1 MNVILSLL
9 HKVFG
14 NTQIFMTVMSWFLMI
29 TGALMLW
36 KPEGAAKSLAGRGF
50 FIIKGYILAL
60 FLFIGALLIS
70 VTSKMNGILALIFLI
85 AGIVFLFKG
94 FFYSQKTA
102 ALKLNDWMA
111 KVPLKYLRIFAAIQ
125 LVTGIGIQVIK
136 GRF

>member
-14 NTQIFMTVMSWFLMI
+14 NTQVFTIVLSWFLMI
-29 TGALMLW
+29 TGALMMW

-70 VTSKMNGILALIFLI
+70 VTSKMNGILALIILI

-94 FFYSQKTA
+94 FFYFQKTA
-102 ALKLNDWMA
+102 ALKLNNWMA

-125 LVTGIGIQVIK
+125 LVMGIGIQVIR

>member
-9 HKVFG
+9 HRVFG
-14 NTQIFMTVMSWFLMI
+14 DTRFFMMVLSWFLII

-36 KPEGAAKSLAGRGF
+36 RPEGAAKSLAGRGF

-60 FLFIGALLIS
+60 FLFSGALLIS
-70 VTSKMNGILALIFLI
+70 VTSKMSGILALIILI

-94 FFYSQKTA
+94 FFYFQKTA
-102 ALKLNDWMA
+102 ADKLNEWIA
-111 KVPLKYLRIFAAIQ
+111 KIPPKYLKIFAAIQ
-125 LVTGIGIQVIK
+125 LITGIGIQVIR

>member
-1 MNVILSLL
+1 MNLILSLL
-9 HKVFG
+9 HRVFG
-14 NTQIFMTVMSWFLMI
+14 NTYLFTMILSWFLMI
-29 TGALMLW
+29 TGAIMLW

-60 FLFIGALLIS
+60 FLFIGALLVS
-70 VTSKMNGILALIFLI
+70 VASKMNGILALIILI

-94 FFYSQKTA
+94 FFYFQKTA

-111 KVPLKYLRIFAAIQ
+111 KIPSKYLRIFAAIQ
-125 LVTGIGIQVIK
+125 VITGIGIQVIR

>member
-14 NTQIFMTVMSWFLMI
+14 NTQVFMTVMSWFLMI

-70 VTSKMNGILALIFLI
+70 VTSKMNGILALIILI

-94 FFYSQKTA
+94 FFYFQKTA

-125 LVTGIGIQVIK
+125 LVTGIGIQVIR